1 MCLLILT
8 ILKSVLGTLKGL
20 KSATPFVFFFTRS
33 MSKLCVCDKTSQQSL
48 RNTTYSK
55 TTRFWLGIPCAA
67 SAIRQVN
74 NLSGIQLTVKQ
85 HDFATQ
91 CNINHFDG
99 IENGRG

>member
-8 ILKSVLGTLKGL
+8 ILKSVLGTFKGL
-20 KSATPFVFFFTRS
+20 KSATPFVFF
-33 MSKLCVCDKTSQQSL
+33 LLGAC
-48 RNTTYSK
+48 RN
-55 TTRFWLGIPCAA
+55 CA

-74 NLSGIQLTVKQ
+74 NLSGTQLTVKQ